1 MEKIIFDKLQAM
13 EEECNRLTGLL
24 SQPEVVADRVKCSDA
39 RYARYA
45 RRCGQLREA
54 VNKFQDYKGVL
65 EQMEESK
72 SILRDQGG
80 GDEELRG
87 LAQSELK
94 ELEKRKVELEGEL
107 KSLLRPERQDDERPV
122 IVEIRAGAGGEEASL
137 FAGDLF
143 RLYCKYAEGKGW
155 KAEVMDSHPAGRGG
169 FKEIIFGVG
178 GKGAYH
184 RLKYEGGV
192 HRVQRVPV
200 TESQGRIHTSTVT
213 VAVLPEAKEIEVK
226 IDPEELRVDTF
237 RSSGPG
243 GQHVNVTDSA
253 VRITHLPT
261 GIVVQCQ
268 DEKSQ
273 HKNRAKAMRVLRARL
288 LRYLKE
294 KEEERISDDRR
305 AQVGRA
311 KRSEKIRTYNFSQGR
326 VTDHRIGLT
335 LHKLDQVLKG
345 NLDELINALAQKL
358 EAD

>member
-1 MEKIIFDKLQAM
+1 MKEVTFDKLQTM
-13 EEECNRLTGLL
+13 EEDYNRLAKLL
-24 SQPEVVADRVKCSDA
+24 SHPEVIADRVKCNE
-39 RYARYA
+39 YA
-45 RRCGQLREA
+45 RRCGQLKEA
-54 VNKFQDYKGVL
+54 VNKFQDYKQTL
-65 EQMEESK
+65 EEIEESE
-72 SILRDQGG
+72 SILREKGE
-80 GDEELRG
+80 DEEFIN

-94 ELEKRKVELEGEL
+94 RLEKRKVELGIEL
-107 KSLLRPERQDDERPV
+107 KSLLRPERVEEERSAM
-122 IVEIRAGAGGEEASL
+122 VEIRAGAGGEEASL

-155 KAEVMDSHPAGRGG
+155 KVEVMNSHPIGRGG
-169 FKEIIFGVG
+169 FKEIIFGVE
-178 GKGAYH
+178 GKGAH
-184 RLKYEGGV
+184 GRLKYEGGV
-192 HRVQRVPV
+192 HRVQRVPA

-226 IDPEELRVDTF
+226 IDPEELKIDTF

-253 VRITHLPT
+253 VRITHLPS

-288 LRYLKE
+288 LHYLKE
-294 KEEERISDDRR
+294 REEARISDDRR

-311 KRSEKIRTYNFSQGR
+311 ERSEKIRTYNFPQGR

-335 LHKLDQVLKG
+335 LHKLEEVLKG
-345 NLDELINALAQKL
+345 NLDRLIDALAQKL